1 MQSAVTP
8 RRSSIRTSATHP
20 LQIADVSTP
29 QCGIIGITLCPG
41 KQGPSN
47 AGFQWRRDL
56 ETDLDAVAAWGAQ
69 AVVTLIEAHE
79 FEMLKVPDLGRQ
91 VLSRGL
97 AWHHFPIQD
106 VRPPDQR
113 FESLWAN
120 NRDAILTLLRNGSRV
135 LVHCRGG
142 LGRAGT
148 VAARML
154 IELGVAP
161 QEAVTLVRAARP
173 GAIETSAQLRYVMN
187 LPAGMETRDGLV

>member
-1 MQSAVTP
+1 MQSAVTHH
-8 RRSSIRTSATHP
+8 RASIRTSATHP

-29 QCGIIGITLCPG
+29 QGGIIGITFCPG

-47 AGFQWRRDL
+47 SGFQWLRNL

-79 FEMLKVPDLGRQ
+79 FAMLQVSDLGRQ

-97 AWHHFPIQD
+97 AWYHFPIQD
-106 VRPPDQR
+106 VRPPDQQ

-120 NRDAILTLLRNGSRV
+120 NRDAILTLLRSGGRV

-161 QEAVTLVRAARP
+161 QEAVTQVRAARP

>member
-1 MQSAVTP
+1 MQSAVTH
-8 RRSSIRTSATHP
+8 RRAAIRTSATHP
-20 LQIADVSTP
+20 LQIANASTP
-29 QCGIIGITLCPG
+29 YGGVIGITFCPG

-47 AGFQWRRDL
+47 SGFQWRRNL
-56 ETDLDAVAAWGAQ
+56 ETDLDAVTAWGAQ

-97 AWHHFPIQD
+97 AWYHFPIQD
-106 VRPPDQR
+106 VRLPGPR
-113 FESLWAN
+113 FEALWAAS
-120 NRDAILTLLRNGSRV
+120 REAILASLRKDGGV

-187 LPAGMETRDGLV
+187 LPAGMDTRDGLV